1 MTKATKISC
10 LTLAFCLAG
19 GAHAGESSK
28 TPYVSLKVG
37 AAVPK
42 DNKTTTGSLI
52 FDNDATVSGAIGM
65 VLQKSLRIEL
75 EGSHRRFTTRL
86 AKLNTGT
93 EYKVNGHVE
102 HKALL
107 ANLYYDFPLTE
118 ALRFYLGGGAGMGLI
133 DTKIDT
139 ITTGST
145 VIAFSS
151 QERDSG
157 FAYQLGSGL
166 TFNITERF
174 ATDFGYRFLVTH
186 NNDDSLSM
194 HEITAG
200 LRYGY

>member
-1 MTKATKISC
+1 MTKAAKISC
-10 LTLAFCLAG
+10 LTLALCLTG
-19 GAHAGESSK
+19 GAQAGESARI
-28 TPYVSLKVG
+28 PYVSLKVG

-42 DNKTTTGSLI
+42 DNKITTGSIL
-52 FDNDATVSGAIGM
+52 FDNDVVVAGAIGL
-65 VLQKSLRIEL
+65 VLQKSLRLEL

-86 AKLNTGT
+86 AKLNSGT

-118 ALRFYLGGGAGMGLI
+118 SLRFYLGGGAGMSLI

-145 VIAFSS
+145 IIAFSS

-157 FAYQLGSGL
+157 FAYQLGSGFS
-166 TFNITERF
+166 FNFTERF

-186 NNDDSLSM
+186 NNDDSLSI